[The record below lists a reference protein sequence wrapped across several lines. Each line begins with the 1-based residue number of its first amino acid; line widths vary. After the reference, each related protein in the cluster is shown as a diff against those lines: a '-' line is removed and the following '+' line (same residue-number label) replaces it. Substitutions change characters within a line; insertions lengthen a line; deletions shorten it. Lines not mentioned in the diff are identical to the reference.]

1 MASGSGSGSG
11 LGSKAGNTVLGW
23 IHIDGNIIQS
33 QLEGFVYDKPVSEH
47 VRLDLSMNYDNL
59 CALLYSKL
67 KIDSSRFGLRLFY
80 RCKNPDDLK
89 FGIVPIEDD
98 DDVEL
103 MFGIVVSKGMPFF
116 VEIYVKNCRLMGNI
130 C

>member
-1 MASGSGSGSG
+1 MG
-11 LGSKAGNTVLGW
+11 K
-23 IHIDGNIIQS
+23 
-33 QLEGFVYDKPVSEH
+33 H
-47 VRLDLSMNYDNL
+47 VRLDLSVNYNNL

-67 KIDSSRFGLRLFY
+67 KINSSRFGLRLFY

-103 MFGIVVSKGMPFF
+103 MFGVVISKGPPFF
-116 VEIYVKNCRLMGNI
+116 VEIYLEKISYNQMVGSSRGFEGQTSGNMYSGGYVSSSI
-130 C
+130 VEVLRVVTLLRSRH

>member
-1 MASGSGSGSG
+1 MG
-11 LGSKAGNTVLGW
+11 K
-23 IHIDGNIIQS
+23 
-33 QLEGFVYDKPVSEH
+33 H
-47 VRLDLSMNYDNL
+47 VRLDLSVNYNNL

-67 KIDSSRFGLRLFY
+67 KINSSRFGLRLFY

-103 MFGIVVSKGMPFF
+103 MFGVVVSNVCFF
-116 VEIYVKNCRLMGNI
+116 FKSMWKNCRVMGI
-130 C
+130 SLLSL